1 MFWLRVIYVVVV
13 IALAIGQ
20 AMTASHVTA
29 QHKRL
34 DAADGRIHFLE
45 RHTPVRWKKV
55 GDDSALSIEIAV
67 DPLAEL
73 EERVAK
79 LEEAA
84 GQRPQEE

>member
-20 AMTASHVTA
+20 ALTASHVTT

-34 DAADGRIHFLE
+34 DEADGRIHFLE

-55 GDDSALSIEIAV
+55 GDDGALSVEVAV
-67 DPLAEL
+67 DEVTEL
-73 EERVAK
+73 RARIEQ
-79 LEEAA
+79 LEKAA
-84 GQRPQEE
+84 GLSPQD